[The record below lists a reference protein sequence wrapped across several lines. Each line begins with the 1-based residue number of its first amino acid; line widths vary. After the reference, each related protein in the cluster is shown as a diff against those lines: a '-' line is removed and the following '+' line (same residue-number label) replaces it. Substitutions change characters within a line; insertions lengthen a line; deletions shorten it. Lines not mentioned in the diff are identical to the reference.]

1 MRAGTT
7 PGQSRGSRVT
17 AGTARIAWSLR
28 TEPRSRRIAVLVA
41 LLFADLAALAH
52 IVEDYV
58 TGDPLVR
65 WDVSFARWL
74 YDHSNPTLVEAAKI
88 VTWLGNG
95 FFLGA
100 LVVWLVFGLLRR
112 SRVNEALLIAIAFV
126 GSQVLNALLKLAFHR
141 PRPELAFVDL
151 DTYSFPS
158 GHATGA
164 AAVFTLLA
172 WLAMRRLR
180 RTRWRA
186 LVATSAA
193 LVIVCVGCTRMYLGV
208 HYLSDVLAGTAAG
221 LAWAF
226 ATILAA
232 TIDRDVL
239 GMFPR
244 PLQRLVLRLVP
255 R

>member
-1 MRAGTT
+1 MPAASTRDQT
-7 PGQSRGSRVT
+7 RGSRIAALGGRAVT
-17 AGTARIAWSLR
+17 SVRHD
-28 TEPRSRRIAVLVA
+28 PRSRRIAVLIV
-41 LLFADLAALAH
+41 LLVADLAALAH

-58 TGDPLVR
+58 TGDPIVR

-74 YDHSNPTLVEAAKI
+74 FEHSNPTVVEAAKI

-95 FFLGA
+95 IFLAA
-100 LVVWLVFGLLRR
+100 LVAWLVIGLLRR
-112 SRVNEALLIAIAFV
+112 NRVNEALLIAIAFL
-126 GSQVLNALLKLAFHR
+126 GSQILNALLKLAFHR
-141 PRPELAFVDL
+141 PRPELSFVHL

-164 AAVFTLLA
+164 AAVYTLLA
-172 WLAMRRLR
+172 WLAMRRLH
-180 RTRWRA
+180 RTRWRL
-186 LVATSAA
+186 LVAISAA
-193 LVIVCVGCTRMYLGV
+193 FVIVAVGFTRMYLGV

>member
-1 MRAGTT
+1 VTSVRDDPRA
-7 PGQSRGSRVT
+7 
-17 AGTARIAWSLR
+17 
-28 TEPRSRRIAVLVA
+28 RRIAVLVA
-41 LLFADLAALAH
+41 LLVADLAALAH

-74 YDHSNPTLVEAAKI
+74 YEHSNPTLVEAAKI

-95 FFLGA
+95 LFLGA
-100 LVVWLVFGLLRR
+100 LVLWLVIGLLRR
-112 SRVNEALLIAIAFV
+112 NRVNEALLIAIAFV
-126 GSQVLNALLKLAFHR
+126 GSQILNALLKLAFHR
-141 PRPELAFVDL
+141 PRPELAFLDL

-164 AAVFTLLA
+164 AAVYALLA
-172 WLAMRRLR
+172 WLAMRRLSR
-180 RTRWRA
+180 ARWRV
-186 LVATSAA
+186 LVAISAV
-193 LVIVCVGCTRMYLGV
+193 LVIVAVGFTRMYLGV

>member
-1 MRAGTT
+1 MRAATAS
-7 PGQSRGSRVT
+7 SRLLS
-17 AGTARIAWSLR
+17 SLR
-28 TEPRSRRIAVLVA
+28 TEPRSRQIAVLVA
-41 LLFADLAALAH
+41 LLVADLAALARV
-52 IVEDYV
+52 VEDYV
-58 TGDPLVR
+58 TGDPIVR

-74 YDHSNPTLVEAAKI
+74 YEHSNPTLVEAAKI

-100 LVVWLVFGLLRR
+100 LVVWLVVGLLRR
-112 SRVNEALLIAIAFV
+112 SRVNEALLIAIAFI

-151 DTYSFPS
+151 NTYSFPS

-164 AAVFTLLA
+164 AAVYTLLG
-172 WLAMRRLR
+172 WLAIRRLR
-180 RTRWRA
+180 RTRWRI
-186 LVATSAA
+186 LVAISAA
-193 LVIVCVGCTRMYLGV
+193 LVIACVGCTRMYLGV
-208 HYLSDVLAGTAAG
+208 HYLSDVLAGTTAG

>member
-1 MRAGTT
+1 MPAAST
-7 PGQSRGSRVT
+7 PDQTRGSRIAALGGRAVT
-17 AGTARIAWSLR
+17 SVRHD
-28 TEPRSRRIAVLVA
+28 PRSRRIAVLIV
-41 LLFADLAALAH
+41 LLVADLAALAH

-58 TGDPLVR
+58 TGDPIVR

-74 YDHSNPTLVEAAKI
+74 FEHSNPTVVEAAKI

-95 FFLGA
+95 IFLAA
-100 LVVWLVFGLLRR
+100 LV
-112 SRVNEALLIAIAFV
+112 
-126 GSQVLNALLKLAFHR
+126 
-141 PRPELAFVDL
+141 
-151 DTYSFPS
+151 
-158 GHATGA
+158 
-164 AAVFTLLA
+164 A
-172 WLAMRRLR
+172 WLAMRRLH
-180 RTRWRA
+180 RTRWRL
-186 LVATSAA
+186 LVAISAA
-193 LVIVCVGCTRMYLGV
+193 FVIVAVGFTRMYLGV